1 MTNDEKNWLAADY
14 ALGVMRGAEKVAFEK
29 QLQSDPELARLL
41 IQWQERLRLVQPQ
54 ASAFCPTLSEA
65 EIDAALAKVFE
76 RVCSAVDAESAGG
89 VDTSNP
95 LRRLTTE
102 QLSAMRPAVSRLIA
116 SYLVL
121 LERLKAQQARQASQA
136 GFAQG

>member
-54 ASAFCPTLSEA
+54 ASAFCSTLSEA
-65 EIDAALAKVFE
+65 KL
-76 RVCSAVDAESAGG
+76 
-89 VDTSNP
+89 
-95 LRRLTTE
+95 
-102 QLSAMRPAVSRLIA
+102 MRPWPRCLSGCVPLWMPSLR
-116 SYLVL
+116 VV
-121 LERLKAQQARQASQA
+121 
-136 GFAQG
+136 